1 MIAQKSRFVTKYF
14 KNIVM
19 YPILITNREI
29 ISEMDF
35 KFTIKEDNVMGMEI
49 YQNYSQFYKGTES
62 LKSYG
67 TDSASKKDTLVKY
80 EFNTTDEKGNK
91 VMDKMSKE
99 ETFRTMNEISSYYG
113 DNVIVEFSGDALT
126 ALEQHG
132 KGLLK
137 EPEADR
143 EPVPTTPLEG
153 PHAFTEEE
161 WKEINT
167 SKLGDDMEAIM
178 RDVDPKAYG
187 EYQRISKEG
196 MASGTQKG
204 MTAGFRY
211 LVDWMEKKRNAN
223 INWIEEYKDSQKTG
237 TDTKVKSE
245 GSGLSEKAA
254 AFLAK
259 LRKTYGKFDFF
270 VGDAGDARSLM
281 KNSNKEFSV
290 LFSTEELEKMA
301 ADEKYAAEKMNAVND
316 AVRMSQQINK
326 QFGFE
331 SAGNGVKIT
340 KMSISFNSDGTTSFF
355 AELEKS
361 SASQREHI
369 EKEREDKRTQRKVD
383 AKKAEKEKQQERLKG
398 NGDHV
403 VKRTTVQAESMEEL
417 LKKIRETDWN
427 DSRTGNIPE
436 TGRKFDFSI

>member
-1 MIAQKSRFVTKYF
+1 
-14 KNIVM
+14 
-19 YPILITNREI
+19 
-29 ISEMDF
+29 
-35 KFTIKEDNVMGMEI
+35 MGMEI

-67 TDSASKKDTLVKY
+67 SDSATKKDTLVKY

-153 PHAFTEEE
+153 PRVVTEEE
-161 WKEINT
+161 WEEINT
-167 SKLGDDMEAIM
+167 SKLGDDMESIM

-196 MASGTQKG
+196 MASGTQEG

-211 LVDWMEKKRNAN
+211 LVNWMENKRNAN
-223 INWIEEYKDSQKTG
+223 MNWIEEYKASQKTE
-237 TDTKVKSE
+237 TDAKVKN
-245 GSGLSEKAA
+245 GGYGLSDKAT
-254 AFLAK
+254 AFLEK

-301 ADEKYAAEKMNAVND
+301 ADEKYAAEKMNAVNH

-331 SAGNGVKIT
+331 NAGNGVKIT
-340 KMSISFNSDGTTSFF
+340 KMTISFNSDGTTSFF

-361 SASQREHI
+361 GASQREHI
-369 EKEREDKRTQRKVD
+369 EKAREEKRTQRKED

-398 NGDHV
+398 NADHV
-403 VKRTTVQAESMEEL
+403 VKRTTVQADSVEDL
-417 LKKIRETDWN
+417 LKKIREMNWN
-427 DSRTGNIPE
+427 GGQAGNASE

>member
-1 MIAQKSRFVTKYF
+1 MA
-14 KNIVM
+14 
-19 YPILITNREI
+19 
-29 ISEMDF
+29 
-35 KFTIKEDNVMGMEI
+35 MEI

-67 TDSASKKDTLVKY
+67 SASKKDTLVKY

-143 EPVPTTPLEG
+143 EPIPTTPLEG
-153 PHAFTEEE
+153 PRVFTEEE

-196 MASGTQKG
+196 IASGTREG

-211 LVDWMEKKRNAN
+211 LVDWIEKKRNN
-223 INWIEEYKDSQKTG
+223 NLNWIEEYKAAQKTE
-237 TDTKVKSE
+237 TDTKVKGDE
-245 GSGLSEKAA
+245 SGLSEKAA

-270 VGDAGDARSLM
+270 VGNAGDARSLM

-301 ADEKYAAEKMNAVND
+301 ADEKYAQEKMNAVNG
-316 AVRMSQQINK
+316 AVRMSQQINE

-331 SAGNGVKIT
+331 GADNGVKLT
-340 KMSISFNSDGTTSFF
+340 KIGISFQSDGTASFF

-361 SASQREHI
+361 GDSQREHI
-369 EKEREDKRTQRKVD
+369 EKVREERRAQRKED
-383 AKKAEKEKQQERLKG
+383 ARKAEKEKQQERLTG
-398 NGDHV
+398 NTDHV
-403 VKRTTVQAESMEEL
+403 VKRTTVQADSMEDL

-427 DSRTGNIPE
+427 AGRTRRGSEADWKLDI
-436 TGRKFDFSI
+436 SI